1 MRPVSPTATAARSGS
16 SPGRAP
22 AAPLARPDSRA
33 ADALDFTASLTVQNP
48 FGGGKVQVD
57 DLDFTVKPAAGA
69 AGPKVEAVPAELP
82 AKLAMGTW
90 VGIRDKNDKAARKS
104 AKLSFISPLKTRY
117 LFVDKQ
123 GKTALDCS
131 RAELAR
137 RFRLNEIVIMDK
149 EPDVPL
155 FDRLTEGLV
164 GKLGGAK
171 PQR

>member
-1 MRPVSPTATAARSGS
+1 V
-16 SPGRAP
+16 
-22 AAPLARPDSRA
+22 DS
-33 ADALDFTASLTVQNP
+33 LDFTASLTVQNP

-57 DLDFTVKPAAGA
+57 DLDFTAKPAST
-69 AGPKVEAVPAELP
+69 AGPKVEAAPAELP
-82 AKLAMGTW
+82 GKLTLGTW
-90 VGIRDKNDKAARKS
+90 VGISDKDDKTARNS

-137 RFRLNEIVIMDK
+137 RFQAGEIVLMDK
-149 EPDVPL
+149 VPDVPL
-155 FDRLTEGLV
+155 FDRLTDGLV